1 MPTRNNQ
8 FNNRL
13 RIKLPNMVKT
23 DTSPIK
29 CYNSGAISSLTYL
42 TARNN
47 FLKVD
52 RILDDLG
59 MKPLNPMEVTWGI
72 RPSAPWIVHMIKD
85 ILLLMGCHA
94 VYFQRNWKQSR
105 GALWEYKVARWLG
118 KEMFFE
124 KKNS

>member
-1 MPTRNNQ
+1 
-8 FNNRL
+8 
-13 RIKLPNMVKT
+13 MVNT
-23 DTSPIK
+23 DNSPIK

-52 RILDDLG
+52 RIIEDLG
-59 MKPLNPMEVTWGI
+59 MKPVNPMEVTWGI
-72 RPSAPWIVHMIKD
+72 RPSAPWIVHMVKD
-85 ILLLMGCHA
+85 ILLLMGCRA

-124 KKNS
+124 RANS

>member
-1 MPTRNNQ
+1 
-8 FNNRL
+8 
-13 RIKLPNMVKT
+13 MVKT
-23 DTSPIK
+23 SSPIK

-52 RILDDLG
+52 RIIEDLG
-59 MKPLNPMEVTWGI
+59 MKPVNPMEVTWGI
-72 RPSAPWIVHMIKD
+72 RPSAPWIVRMIKD
-85 ILLLMGCHA
+85 ILLLMGCRA

>member
-1 MPTRNNQ
+1 
-8 FNNRL
+8 
-13 RIKLPNMVKT
+13 MVNSA
-23 DTSPIK
+23 SPQTAK

-47 FLKVD
+47 FLQAD
-52 RILDDLG
+52 RFITVTLQ
-59 MKPLNPMEVTWGI
+59 MKPVNPMEVTWGI

-85 ILLLMGCHA
+85 ILLLMGCQA

-124 KKNS
+124 QKHS

>member
-1 MPTRNNQ
+1 
-8 FNNRL
+8 
-13 RIKLPNMVKT
+13 MVKT
-23 DTSPIK
+23 DSSPIK

-52 RILDDLG
+52 RIIEDLG
-59 MKPLNPMEVTWGI
+59 MKPVNPMEVTWGI

-85 ILLLMGCHA
+85 ILLLMGCRA
-94 VYFQRNWKQSR
+94 VYFQQNWKQSR

>member
-1 MPTRNNQ
+1 MVNTDNTPT
-8 FNNRL
+8 
-13 RIKLPNMVKT
+13 V
-23 DTSPIK
+23 K

-52 RILDDLG
+52 RIIEDLG
-59 MKPLNPMEVTWGI
+59 MKPVNPMEVTWGI
-72 RPSAPWIVHMIKD
+72 RPSAPWIVHMVKD
-85 ILLLMGCHA
+85 ILLLMGCRA

-124 KKNS
+124 RANS

>member
-1 MPTRNNQ
+1 MPARNGK
-8 FNNRL
+8 FENRV
-13 RIKLPNMVKT
+13 RIKKPAMVKT
-23 DTSPIK
+23 DNSPTIK

-52 RILDDLG
+52 RTIEDLG
-59 MKPLNPMEVTWGI
+59 MKPVNPMEVTWGI
-72 RPSAPWIVHMIKD
+72 RPSAPWIVHMMKD

-105 GALWEYKVARWLG
+105 GAR
-118 KEMFFE
+118 
-124 KKNS
+124 